1 MNLNVSYNA
10 RFQLLLTS
18 MEIHNLG
25 TGNVLCNILFLVNFN
40 HSLKKSQLETK
51 CVGNKRGAYNYKKCL
66 CVSLVLLKN
75 EKKKEKVTNFKKSL
89 FSLWILEK
97 AG

>member
-1 MNLNVSYNA
+1 MYLNVSYNA

-18 MEIHNLG
+18 MDIQNLG

-75 EKKKEKVTNFKKSL
+75 EKKRKKLQILKKVYFL
-89 FSLWILEK
+89 YCEF
-97 AG
+97 